1 MTEILNALYMVKR
14 IQEGEEPDEEVTE
27 IEAVKAQFKDGKK
40 ETYTTKFANK
50 SEREDFYKLKKNLNM
65 SPPRVS

>member
-1 MTEILNALYMVKR
+1 MTEILSALFMVKR
-14 IQEGEEPDEEVTE
+14 FQEEEKRDEEVTE

-50 SEREDFYKLKKNLNM
+50 SEREDF
-65 SPPRVS
+65 